1 MDDHGGGQGRR
12 RPLKRVTAFKVIS
25 SVFTY
30 SSPPQPTTTP
40 TQKKRLNKQT
50 SHRHSSPFPQ
60 TLFITGGWVWWREER
75 GAGTPRHNKAAL
87 KGKGIIR
94 FIASNESWK
103 SQKILIQLINPGP
116 RRGAEKV
123 NRGQICEAASRVCVT
138 ARQNTLKISRLIGPE
153 CRGNV
158 RVYSHFNTLLNI
170 RSVNNTPRC

>member
-12 RPLKRVTAFKVIS
+12 RPLKRVTSFKVIS

-30 SSPPQPTTTP
+30 SSPPPPTTTLTP
-40 TQKKRLNKQT
+40 KKRLNKQT

-60 TLFITGGWVWWREER
+60 TLFITSGWVWWREER

-94 FIASNESWK
+94 FIASNKSWK
-103 SQKILIQLINPGP
+103 SQKIFIQLINPGP

-158 RVYSHFNTLLNI
+158 RVYSHFNTQLCGF
-170 RSVNNTPRC
+170 STSGQ